1 MRRSLPVVVLIA
13 HSALMV
19 SSGPALRKNRTL
31 SPSPATEKLRG
42 DPKVNR
48 WVRAYWRG
56 KLSDTLMTVVLVTL
70 NGVLIPDPS
79 SFKELSDDKKA
90 LWARYGS
97 GTDPL
102 FVQLIG
108 VNVEEVREDYCRLSL
123 PFRGDLLQAG
133 GAIHGGVISTLL
145 DTACVPAVG
154 SGFDKARP
162 YSTISMQVQFLSG
175 ASQTD
180 LEAVGWVAKRGK
192 SIAFC
197 NSVVQTSDGKL
208 LATASLTFKI

>member
-1 MRRSLPVVVLIA
+1 
-13 HSALMV
+13 
-19 SSGPALRKNRTL
+19 
-31 SPSPATEKLRG
+31 
-42 DPKVNR
+42 
-48 WVRAYWRG
+48 
-56 KLSDTLMTVVLVTL
+56 MTVVLVSL
-70 NGVLIPDPS
+70 NDVLLPDPS
-79 SFKELSDDKKA
+79 SFEELPDNKKS

-108 VNVEEVREDYCRLSL
+108 VKVEEVRNDYCRLSL
-123 PFRGDLLQAG
+123 PFKDDLLQAG
-133 GAIHGGVISTLL
+133 GSIHGGVISTLL

-175 ASQTD
+175 GSRTD
-180 LEAVGWVAKRGK
+180 LEAVGWVTKRGK

-197 NSVVQTSDGKL
+197 NSVVQTADGKL